1 MKKLFVVSCLV
12 SLFSVGTSAQNK
24 KDVEAIKNMCGC
36 YEVTFRYAE
45 TFQYGA
51 DSTYVPS
58 KSSRSKALEWVE
70 LIEDSKKKLVL
81 QHLLVVGKRDKQHVI
96 KHWRQDWIYENT
108 DLLKYQKDNE
118 WSSYSL
124 PKSAVKGQWTQ
135 KVYQV
140 DDSPR
145 YEQTATWVHVDGK
158 SFWESEA
165 AAPMPRREQEIRSDY
180 NILLRRNR
188 HEITNY
194 GWLHVQDNDK
204 VLRRDGKDDLV
215 IAQER
220 GYNTYKKVADEK
232 CKAAQEFW
240 QKNKEKWALVR
251 NHWDAAFAQKG
262 NLKVEEKVDG
272 KALHEHLFNE
282 EKYKTKEQIDAIM
295 DVYISTKK

>member
-1 MKKLFVVSCLV
+1 MKRLFVVLCVISFLAEV
-12 SLFSVGTSAQNK
+12 KAQNK
-24 KDVEAIKNMCGC
+24 KDIEAIKSMCGC

-70 LIEDSKKKLVL
+70 LIEDNKKKLVL

-96 KHWRQDWIYENT
+96 KHWRQDWIYQNT
-108 DLLKYQKDNE
+108 DLLKYTKDNE

-165 AAPMPRREQEIRSDY
+165 DAPMPRREQEIRDDY
-180 NILLRRNR
+180 NVLLRRNR

-194 GWLHVQDNDK
+194 GWLHQQDNDK
-204 VLRRDGKDDLV
+204 VLRRDDKDDLV

-240 QKNKEKWALVR
+240 QENKEKWALVR
-251 NHWDAAFAQKG
+251 NRWEKAFEQKG
-262 NLKVEEKVDG
+262 NLKVQEKIEG
-272 KALHEHLFNE
+272 KTLYEHLLNE
-282 EKYKTKEQIDAIM
+282 EKYKTQEQINAII
-295 DVYISTKK
+295 DIYVSKQ

>member
-1 MKKLFVVSCLV
+1 MKRLFVVLCVISFLAEV
-12 SLFSVGTSAQNK
+12 KAQNN
-24 KDVEAIKNMCGC
+24 KDIEAIKSMCGC

-70 LIEDSKKKLVL
+70 LIENNKKKLVL
-81 QHLLVVGKRDKQHVI
+81 QHLLVVEKRDKQHVI
-96 KHWRQDWIYENT
+96 KHWRQDWIYQNT
-108 DLLKYQKDNE
+108 DLLKYIKDNE

-124 PKSAVKGQWTQ
+124 PKPVVKGQWTQ

-165 AAPMPRREQEIRSDY
+165 DAPMPRREQEIRDDY
-180 NILLRRNR
+180 NVLLRRNR

-194 GWLHVQDNDK
+194 GWLHQQDNDK
-204 VLRRDGKDDLV
+204 VLRRDDKDDLV

-251 NHWDAAFAQKG
+251 DRWEKAFQQKG
-262 NLKVEEKVDG
+262 NLKVQEKIKG
-272 KALHEHLFNE
+272 KTLYEHLLNE
-282 EKYKTKEQIDAIM
+282 EKYKTQEQIDAIM
-295 DVYISTKK
+295 DAYISINK

>member
-1 MKKLFVVSCLV
+1 MKRLFVVLCIISFL
-12 SLFSVGTSAQNK
+12 GEAKAQNK
-24 KDVEAIKNMCGC
+24 KDIKAIKSMCGC

-70 LIEDSKKKLVL
+70 LIEDNKKKLVL

-96 KHWRQDWIYENT
+96 KHWRQDWIYQNT
-108 DLLKYQKDNE
+108 DLLKYIKDNE

-165 AAPMPRREQEIRSDY
+165 DAPMPRREQEIRNDY
-180 NILLRRNR
+180 NVLLRRNQ

-194 GWLHVQDNDK
+194 GWLHQQDNDK
-204 VLRRDGKDDLV
+204 VLRRDDKDDLV

-240 QKNKEKWALVR
+240 QENKENGL
-251 NHWDAAFAQKG
+251 
-262 NLKVEEKVDG
+262 
-272 KALHEHLFNE
+272 
-282 EKYKTKEQIDAIM
+282 
-295 DVYISTKK
+295 

>member
-1 MKKLFVVSCLV
+1 MKRLFVVLCVISFLAEV
-12 SLFSVGTSAQNK
+12 KAQNK
-24 KDVEAIKNMCGC
+24 KDVEAIKSMCGC

-70 LIEDSKKKLVL
+70 LIEDNKKKLVL

-96 KHWRQDWIYENT
+96 KHWRQDWIYQNT
-108 DLLKYQKDNE
+108 DLLKYIKDNE

-165 AAPMPRREQEIRSDY
+165 DAPMPRREQEIRDDY
-180 NILLRRNR
+180 NVLLRRNR

-194 GWLHVQDNDK
+194 GWLHQQYNDK
-204 VLRRDGKDDLV
+204 VLRRDDKDDLV

-220 GYNTYKKVADEK
+220 GYNTYKKVAEEK

-240 QKNKEKWALVR
+240 QENKEKWALVR
-251 NHWDAAFAQKG
+251 NRWEKAFQQKG
-262 NLKVEEKVDG
+262 NLKVQEKIDG
-272 KALHEHLFNE
+272 KTLYEHLLNE
-282 EKYKTKEQIDAIM
+282 EEYKTQEQINAIM
-295 DVYISTKK
+295 DAYISINK

>member
-1 MKKLFVVSCLV
+1 MKRLFVVLCVISFLAEV
-12 SLFSVGTSAQNK
+12 KAQNK
-24 KDVEAIKNMCGC
+24 KDIESIKSMCGC
-36 YEVTFRYAE
+36 YEVTFQYAE

-70 LIEDSKKKLVL
+70 LIEDNKKKLVL

-96 KHWRQDWIYENT
+96 KHWRQDWIYQNT
-108 DLLKYQKDNE
+108 DLLKYIKDNE

-165 AAPMPRREQEIRSDY
+165 DAPMPRREQEIRDDY
-180 NILLRRNR
+180 NVLLRRNR

-194 GWLHVQDNDK
+194 GWLHQQDNDK
-204 VLRRDGKDDLV
+204 ILRRDDKDDLV

-240 QKNKEKWALVR
+240 QENKEKWALVR
-251 NHWDAAFAQKG
+251 NCWEKAFEQKG
-262 NLKVEEKVDG
+262 NLKVQEKIDG
-272 KALHEHLFNE
+272 KTLYEHLLNE
-282 EKYKTKEQIDAIM
+282 EKYKTQEQINAII
-295 DVYISTKK
+295 DIYVSKQ

>member
-1 MKKLFVVSCLV
+1 MKRLFVVLCVISFLAEV
-12 SLFSVGTSAQNK
+12 KAQNK
-24 KDVEAIKNMCGC
+24 KDIESIKSMCGC
-36 YEVTFRYAE
+36 YEVTFQYAE

-70 LIEDSKKKLVL
+70 LIEDNKKKLVL

-96 KHWRQDWIYENT
+96 KHWRQDWIYQNT
-108 DLLKYQKDNE
+108 DLLKYIKDNE

-165 AAPMPRREQEIRSDY
+165 DAPMPRREQEIRNDY
-180 NILLRRNR
+180 NVLLRRNR

-194 GWLHVQDNDK
+194 GWLHQQDNDK
-204 VLRRDGKDDLV
+204 FLRRDDKDDLV

-240 QKNKEKWALVR
+240 QENKEKWALVR
-251 NHWDAAFAQKG
+251 NRWEKVFEQKG
-262 NLKVEEKVDG
+262 NLKVQEKIEG
-272 KALHEHLFNE
+272 KTLYEHLLNE
-282 EKYKTKEQIDAIM
+282 EKYKTQEQINAII
-295 DVYISTKK
+295 DIYVSKQ

>member
-1 MKKLFVVSCLV
+1 MKRLFVVLCVISFLAEV
-12 SLFSVGTSAQNK
+12 KAQNK
-24 KDVEAIKNMCGC
+24 KDVEAIKSMCGC

-70 LIEDSKKKLVL
+70 LIENNKKKLVL

-96 KHWRQDWIYENT
+96 KHWRQDWIYQNT
-108 DLLKYQKDNE
+108 DLLKYIKDNE

-145 YEQTATWVHVDGK
+145 YEQTATWVHVDDK

-165 AAPMPRREQEIRSDY
+165 DAPMPRREQEIRNDY
-180 NILLRRNR
+180 NVLLRRNR

-194 GWLHVQDNDK
+194 GWLHQQDNDK
-204 VLRRDGKDDLV
+204 VLRRDDKDDLV

-232 CKAAQEFW
+232 CRAAQEFW
-240 QKNKEKWALVR
+240 QENKEKWALVR
-251 NHWDAAFAQKG
+251 NRWEKVFEQKG
-262 NLKVEEKVDG
+262 NLKVQEKIEG
-272 KALHEHLFNE
+272 KTLYEHLLNE
-282 EKYKTKEQIDAIM
+282 EKYKTQEQINAIM
-295 DVYISTKK
+295 DIYVSKQ

>member
-1 MKKLFVVSCLV
+1 MKRLFVVLCVISFLAEV
-12 SLFSVGTSAQNK
+12 KAQNK
-24 KDVEAIKNMCGC
+24 KDIESIKSMCGC
-36 YEVTFRYAE
+36 YEVTFQYAE

-70 LIEDSKKKLVL
+70 LIENNKKKLVL

-96 KHWRQDWIYENT
+96 KHWRQDWIYQNT
-108 DLLKYQKDNE
+108 DLLKYIKDNE

-165 AAPMPRREQEIRSDY
+165 DAPMPRREQEIRNDY
-180 NILLRRNR
+180 NVLLRRNR

-194 GWLHVQDNDK
+194 GWLHQQDNDK
-204 VLRRDGKDDLV
+204 VLRRDDKDDLV

-240 QKNKEKWALVR
+240 QENKEKWALVR
-251 NHWDAAFAQKG
+251 NRWEKVFEQKG
-262 NLKVEEKVDG
+262 NLKVQEKIEG
-272 KALHEHLFNE
+272 KTLYEHLLNE
-282 EKYKTKEQIDAIM
+282 EKYKTQEQINAII
-295 DVYISTKK
+295 DIYVSKQ

>member
-1 MKKLFVVSCLV
+1 MKRLFVVLCVISFLAEV
-12 SLFSVGTSAQNK
+12 KAQNK
-24 KDVEAIKNMCGC
+24 KDVEAIKSMCGC

-70 LIEDSKKKLVL
+70 LIEDNKKKLVL

-96 KHWRQDWIYENT
+96 KHWRQDWIYQNT
-108 DLLKYQKDNE
+108 DLLKYIKDNE

-165 AAPMPRREQEIRSDY
+165 DAPMPRREQEIRNDY
-180 NILLRRNR
+180 NVLLRRNR

-194 GWLHVQDNDK
+194 GWLHQQDNDK
-204 VLRRDGKDDLV
+204 VLRRDDKDDLV

-251 NHWDAAFAQKG
+251 DRWEKAFQQKG
-262 NLKVEEKVDG
+262 NLKVQEKIKG
-272 KALHEHLFNE
+272 KTLYEHLLNE
-282 EKYKTKEQIDAIM
+282 EKYKTQEQIDAIM
-295 DVYISTKK
+295 DAYISINK

>member
-1 MKKLFVVSCLV
+1 MKRLFVVLCVISFLAEV
-12 SLFSVGTSAQNK
+12 KAQNK
-24 KDVEAIKNMCGC
+24 KDVEAIKSMCGC

-70 LIEDSKKKLVL
+70 LIEDNKKKLVL

-96 KHWRQDWIYENT
+96 KHWRQDWIYQNT
-108 DLLKYQKDNE
+108 DLLKYIKDNE

-165 AAPMPRREQEIRSDY
+165 DAPMPRREQEIRNDY
-180 NILLRRNR
+180 NVLLRRNR

-194 GWLHVQDNDK
+194 GWLHQQDNDK
-204 VLRRDGKDDLV
+204 VLRRDDKDDLV

-240 QKNKEKWALVR
+240 QENKEKWALVR
-251 NHWDAAFAQKG
+251 NRWEKVFEQKG
-262 NLKVEEKVDG
+262 NLKVQEKIEG
-272 KALHEHLFNE
+272 KTLYEHLLNE
-282 EKYKTKEQIDAIM
+282 EKYKTQEQINAII
-295 DVYISTKK
+295 DIYVSKQ

>member
-1 MKKLFVVSCLV
+1 MKRLFVVLCVISFLAEV
-12 SLFSVGTSAQNK
+12 KAQNK
-24 KDVEAIKNMCGC
+24 KDVEAIKSMCGC

-70 LIEDSKKKLVL
+70 LIENNKKKLVL
-81 QHLLVVGKRDKQHVI
+81 QHLLVVGKRDKHHVI
-96 KHWRQDWIYENT
+96 KHWRQDWIYQNT
-108 DLLKYQKDNE
+108 DLLKYIKDNE

-124 PKSAVKGQWTQ
+124 PKPAVKGQWTQ

-165 AAPMPRREQEIRSDY
+165 DAPMPRREQEIRDDY
-180 NILLRRNR
+180 NVLLRRNR

-194 GWLHVQDNDK
+194 GWLHQQDNDK
-204 VLRRDGKDDLV
+204 VLRRDDKDDLV

-251 NHWDAAFAQKG
+251 NRWEKAFQQKG
-262 NLKVEEKVDG
+262 NLKVQEKIDG
-272 KALHEHLFNE
+272 KTLYEHLLNE
-282 EKYKTKEQIDAIM
+282 EKYKTQEQIDAIM
-295 DVYISTKK
+295 DAYISINK

>member
-1 MKKLFVVSCLV
+1 MKRLFVVLCVISFLAEV
-12 SLFSVGTSAQNK
+12 KAQNK
-24 KDVEAIKNMCGC
+24 KDVEAIKSMCGC

-51 DSTYVPS
+51 DSMYVPS

-70 LIEDSKKKLVL
+70 LIEDNKKKLVL

-96 KHWRQDWIYENT
+96 KHWRQDWIYQNT
-108 DLLKYQKDNE
+108 DLLKYIKDNE

-124 PKSAVKGQWTQ
+124 PKPVVKGQWTQ

-165 AAPMPRREQEIRSDY
+165 DAPMPRREQEIRDDY
-180 NILLRRNR
+180 NVLLRRNR

-194 GWLHVQDNDK
+194 GWLHQQDNDK
-204 VLRRDGKDDLV
+204 VLRRDDKDDLV

-240 QKNKEKWALVR
+240 QENKEKWALVR
-251 NHWDAAFAQKG
+251 NRWEKAFEQKG
-262 NLKVEEKVDG
+262 NLKVQEKIE
-272 KALHEHLFNE
+272 KKTLYEHLLNE
-282 EKYKTKEQIDAIM
+282 EKYKTQEQINAIM
-295 DVYISTKK
+295 DAYISINK

>member
-1 MKKLFVVSCLV
+1 MKRLFVVLCVISFLTEV
-12 SLFSVGTSAQNK
+12 KAQNK
-24 KDVEAIKNMCGC
+24 KDIKAIKSMCGC

-70 LIEDSKKKLVL
+70 LIEDNKKKLVL

-96 KHWRQDWIYENT
+96 KHWRQDWIYQNT
-108 DLLKYQKDNE
+108 DLLKYIKDNE

-165 AAPMPRREQEIRSDY
+165 DAPMPRREQEIRNDY
-180 NILLRRNR
+180 NVLLRRNR

-194 GWLHVQDNDK
+194 GWLHQQDNDK
-204 VLRRDGKDDLV
+204 VLRRDDKDDLV

-240 QKNKEKWALVR
+240 QENKEKWALVR
-251 NHWDAAFAQKG
+251 NRWEKVFEQKG
-262 NLKVEEKVDG
+262 NLKVQEKIEG
-272 KALHEHLFNE
+272 KTLYEHLLNE
-282 EKYKTKEQIDAIM
+282 EKYKTQEQINAII
-295 DVYISTKK
+295 DIYVSKQ

>member
-1 MKKLFVVSCLV
+1 MKRLFVVLCVISFLAEV
-12 SLFSVGTSAQNK
+12 KAQNK
-24 KDVEAIKNMCGC
+24 KDVEAIKSMCGC

-70 LIEDSKKKLVL
+70 LIENNKKKLVL

-96 KHWRQDWIYENT
+96 KHWRQDWIYQNT
-108 DLLKYQKDNE
+108 DLLKYTKDNE

-124 PKSAVKGQWTQ
+124 PKPVVKGQWTQ

-165 AAPMPRREQEIRSDY
+165 DAPMPRREQEIRDDY
-180 NILLRRNR
+180 NVLLRRNR

-194 GWLHVQDNDK
+194 GWLHQQDNDK
-204 VLRRDGKDDLV
+204 VLRRDNKDDLV

-240 QKNKEKWALVR
+240 QENKEKWALVR
-251 NHWDAAFAQKG
+251 DRWEKVFEQKG
-262 NLKVEEKVDG
+262 NLKVQEKIEG
-272 KALHEHLFNE
+272 KTLYEHLLNE
-282 EKYKTKEQIDAIM
+282 EKYKTQEQINAII
-295 DVYISTKK
+295 DIYISKQ

>member
-1 MKKLFVVSCLV
+1 MKRICITSIFLM
-12 SLFSVGTSAQNK
+12 SLFTNIYSQNK
-24 KDVEAIKNMCGC
+24 KDIEAIKNMCGC

-70 LIEDSKKKLVL
+70 LVEDSKKKLIL
-81 QHLLVVGKRDKQHVI
+81 QHLLIVGKKEKQHII
-96 KHWRQDWIYENT
+96 KHWRQDWVYQNT
-108 DLLKYQKDNE
+108 DLLKYEKENQ

-158 SFWESEA
+158 SFWESETD
-165 AAPMPRREQEIRSDY
+165 APMPRREQEIRSDY
-180 NILLRRNR
+180 NVLLRRNR

-232 CKAAQEFW
+232 CQPARDFW
-240 QKNKEKWALVR
+240 QKNKEKWAIVR
-251 NHWDAAFAQKG
+251 NHWDGVFAQKG
-262 NLKVEEKVDG
+262 RLKVHEKIDG
-272 KALHEHLFNE
+272 KTLFEHLFNE
-282 EKYKTKEQIDAIM
+282 EKYKTKEQIEPVM
-295 DVYISTKK
+295 NTYISSGN